1 MEVDGRLVVE
11 VPGAGWWQARNSPA
25 RRVPSHGTDAFGS
38 SHAIDLVPVDARGR
52 SGPVG
57 WRTLLATEDPA
68 CFAGWGRTV
77 TAPVDGTVAL
87 VHDGAPDARVRR
99 SPVAYL
105 GFARTQADRARQ
117 GMAGLAGNCVVLDV
131 GAGGPFVLVAH
142 LRNGSVRVRPGE
154 RVAAG
159 QPLGA
164 CGNSGNSTQP
174 HVHLQVTDSLDW
186 TRARGL
192 PLAFAAY
199 RAGGA
204 VVRGG
209 VPEEGQVI
217 EAAAG
222 S

>member
-1 MEVDGRLVVE
+1 MKVDGALLLK
-11 VPGAGWWQARNSPA
+11 VPGSGRWQARNSPT
-25 RRVPSHGTDAFGS
+25 RRIPSHGTDAFGS

-52 SGPVG
+52 SGPIG

-68 CFAGWGRTV
+68 RFVGWRRPV
-77 TAPVDGTVAL
+77 TAPIGGTAAL

-105 GFARTQADRARQ
+105 GFARTQADRVRQ
-117 GMAGLAGNCVVLDV
+117 GIAGLAGNCVVLAVHPD
-131 GAGGPFVLVAH
+131 GPFVLVAH

-154 RVAAG
+154 RVDAG
-159 QPLGA
+159 QPLGL

-199 RAGGA
+199 RAGG
-204 VVRGG
+204 VMVRGG
-209 VPEEGQVI
+209 VPDEAQVI